1 MKKLFS
7 ALLISLLSNSGA
19 LAQQTPPN
27 FEIQSGALFEN
38 MKFTS
43 NWTLSGTG
51 GHAFETN
58 TTIFRDDL
66 GVANT
71 GSIKLTASAG
81 SGSYAQ
87 MDRLFTTPIDMQN
100 SELLGLWFY
109 VEDRTKI
116 QGLTAFLSSTPN
128 CSFDSYFSQG
138 FFITTQDGW
147 NFFTFPREL
156 WDNHNGES
164 WSNPMRC
171 LRLRVTAKE
180 EGPASVY
187 FDAMYHGFY
196 SKPCVIFMM
205 DDGSHTQYSEGFP
218 IFQNFGIRGTLFV
231 YGSNIG
237 DPAYLTEAN
246 LHEFHDAGWEIGNHS
261 FTHPNFT
268 TMTQAEIE
276 SEIALN
282 RTWLNDRGFTEA
294 LNLLAPPYSVLNGTI
309 EAAAAAQG
317 IRLMR
322 GGTNKRQPFA
332 KGIPKRYDL
341 YTSELDY
348 RTSLDTAKGYIDAA
362 AREGSCQI
370 FTFHNIVSNPDEV
383 GEWPTSDLQ
392 SLLQY
397 AADLENAG
405 TLNILTLGEFD
416 RGTTVTGNNSAPS
429 DGGGSAVEQED
440 PPSISGNPPVN
451 GEDPPPNTSGNL
463 PIPQA
468 GSNNRSG
475 GGGCAIQDKTAA
487 AADPTLA
494 VLLIGAVLFLGW
506 KRHGNECDRA

>member
-1 MKKLFS
+1 MKKLSS
-7 ALLISLLSNSGA
+7 ALLLSLLTA
-19 LAQQTPPN
+19 TDLLAQGLPPN
-27 FEIQSGALFEN
+27 FEIKPGVLFEN

-51 GHAFETN
+51 GHAFETS

-71 GSIKLTASAG
+71 GSIKLIAAAS
-81 SGSYAQ
+81 SEAQ

-100 SELLGLWFY
+100 SGLLGLWFY

-116 QGLTAFLSSTPN
+116 QGLTAFLSSAPN
-128 CSFDSYFSQG
+128 CSFDSHFSQG
-138 FFITTQDGW
+138 FFVTTQNGW
-147 NFFTFPREL
+147 NFFTFTRES
-156 WDNHNGES
+156 WIDHNGES

-171 LRLRVTAKE
+171 LRLRVRANDD
-180 EGPASVY
+180 GPASVY
-187 FDAMYHGFY
+187 FDVMYHGFH
-196 SKPCVIFMM
+196 SKPCVIFAM
-205 DDGSHTQYSEGFP
+205 DDGARTQYSEGFP

-237 DPAYLTEAN
+237 DPAFLTEAN

-261 FTHPNFT
+261 YTHPDFT
-268 TMTQAEIE
+268 LLTQSEIE
-276 SEIALN
+276 NEIAQN

-294 LNLLAPPYSVLNGTI
+294 LNLLAPPYSVLNPTI

-332 KGIPKRYDL
+332 KGIPKRYDI

-348 RTSLDTAKGYIDAA
+348 RFSLDTAKGYIDAA
-362 AREGSCQI
+362 VREGSCQI

-383 GEWPTSDLQ
+383 GEWPTGDLQ
-392 SLLQY
+392 PLLQY
-397 AADLENAG
+397 AVDLKNAG

-416 RGTTVTGNNSAPS
+416 RGTTATGDNAAPS
-429 DGGGSAVEQED
+429 DGGDSAVEKED
-440 PPSISGNPPVN
+440 PPTGAGNPPMN
-451 GEDPPPNTSGNL
+451 GEDSPL
-463 PIPQA
+463 PIS
-468 GSNNRSG
+468 GKKSG
-475 GGGCAIQDKTAA
+475 GGGCAIRDKPAA
-487 AADPTLA
+487 AVDPTLA
-494 VLLIGAVLFLGW
+494 ALLIGAALFLGW
-506 KRHGNECDRA
+506 KQRGMNMIGPREKR